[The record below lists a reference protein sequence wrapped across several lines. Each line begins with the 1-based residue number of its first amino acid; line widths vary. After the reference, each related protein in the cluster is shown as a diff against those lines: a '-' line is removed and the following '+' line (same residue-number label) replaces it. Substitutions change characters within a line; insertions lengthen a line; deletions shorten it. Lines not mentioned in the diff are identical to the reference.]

1 MEAIKKLEER
11 LRESEERFKVLFRFS
26 SDWYWEQDSEFRFTL
41 IALNVS
47 SGVPFTKNESIGK
60 TRWELPYIGVT
71 DAEWD
76 THKALLRAHQPFKNL
91 ILKRY
96 DRHGKFGYSS
106 VSGAPMYDAD
116 GNFKGYRGI
125 GKDVTAEIQSGQ
137 REAMEHAVTRLLAQS
152 GDFSTAIP
160 NIIQTICETLEWD
173 YGAFWN
179 LDTQG
184 GLLRLNHTWHRPSID
199 VSEFIARSA
208 DQVAKHGDMRNVE
221 YGGVIR
227 RVWLTQEPVWI
238 SDVTR
243 EPSFARAEA
252 AARNGLRA
260 AFGFPVIADQRAL
273 GMMEF
278 YDRECRL
285 VDEPL
290 LKSLQSVGRQIG
302 IFYQRKR
309 AESRQAMEHMITRM
323 LAESETAE
331 IAMPNIVKT
340 ICETLGWDYGGY
352 WALDEDE
359 ETATCRSIWNIASL
373 NGSDFLS
380 SSSGRRMSLRNLR
393 QGHRYKLWKR
403 AETIWIDDIGQENS
417 RRAQTAALCGLH
429 SVFSF
434 PVLAGQKVI
443 GVIEF
448 FSHNI
453 RQPDQVLVDMAHAIG
468 MQIGQF
474 CQRKQAEERIQFLAY
489 FDGLTGLPNRT
500 LFNQRLQ
507 HAIAQAQ
514 RQQKNLA
521 VLFVDLD
528 RFKNINDT
536 LGHEAG
542 DHLLKEMSLRFK
554 NCLRE
559 SDTVARLG
567 GDEFVILLEDMT
579 DPQYAAHVAD
589 KIIGAALDPFTISGA
604 DYHVSAS
611 IGISTY
617 PHDGQDVQTLMK
629 HADIAM
635 YLAKDHG
642 KNNYQM
648 YSTQINVHSFERL
661 ALESSLRSALE
672 RNELSLH
679 YQAKAEIATGRITGM
694 EALLR
699 WRHPDLGMIS
709 PSLFIPLAEETGLI
723 VPIGRWVIRTACAQ
737 NKAWQEQG
745 LPPLRISVNLSARQF
760 NDEHILH
767 DVSQALRETALE
779 PGLLEVEITESMVMH
794 SPDKA
799 VKLLSAMRAMGI
811 SIAMDD
817 FGIGYSSLSQLKR
830 LPINTLKIDRSFIK
844 DLMMNNE
851 DAAITGAIIAMAKSL
866 HLNVVAEGVET
877 EDQLLFLKERNC
889 NEMQGYLFSK
899 PLPADECFALLS
911 KHNGLIHGDGISAV
925 FSSSH

>member
-1 MEAIKKLEER
+1 MNAIKLLEER
-11 LRESEERFKVLFRFS
+11 LRESEERFKVLFQFS
-26 SDWYWEQDSEFRFTL
+26 SDWYWEQDSEFRFSL
-41 IALNVS
+41 IALNARN
-47 SGVPFTKNESIGK
+47 GVPFAKSESIGK
-60 TRWELPYIGVT
+60 TRWELPYVGIT
-71 DAEWD
+71 EADWEA
-76 THKALLRAHQPFKNL
+76 HKALLNARQPFHNL

-96 DRHGKFGYSS
+96 DRQGKFGYSS
-106 VSGAPMYDAD
+106 ISGVPMFDAN

-125 GKDVTAEIQSGQ
+125 GKDVTADIQSKQ

-152 GDFSTAIP
+152 ADFSVAIP
-160 NIIQTICETLEWD
+160 NIIRTICETLEWD

-179 LDTQG
+179 FDTQG
-184 GLLRLNHTWHRPSID
+184 GLLRLNHTWHRPSIN
-199 VSEFIARSA
+199 VSEFIDTSA
-208 DQVAKHGDMRNVE
+208 DQVAKHGDMRDVN

-238 SDVTR
+238 SDVAHD
-243 EPSFARAEA
+243 PSFARAES
-252 AARNGLRA
+252 AARNGLHSA
-260 AFGFPVIADQRAL
+260 IAFPILADQRAL

-278 YDRECRL
+278 YDREIRP
-285 VDEPL
+285 VDESL

-309 AESRQAMEHMITRM
+309 AETRQSMEHMITRM
-323 LAESETAE
+323 LAESDTTEM
-331 IAMPNIVKT
+331 AMPKIIKT

-352 WALDEDE
+352 WALDEE
-359 ETATCRSIWNIASL
+359 KETASCRAIWNIASL
-373 NGSDFLS
+373 NDSVFLLS
-380 SSSGRRMSLRNLR
+380 IPKKAMSLQNLK
-393 QGHRYKLWKR
+393 QGYRFLLWKC
-403 AETIWIDDIGQENS
+403 AQTIWIDDIGKEKS
-417 RRAQTAALCGLH
+417 RRAQIAAQCGLH

-434 PVLAGQKVI
+434 PVLAGSKVI

-489 FDGLTGLPNRT
+489 YDDLTGLPNRT

-514 RQQKNLA
+514 RQQKTLA

-542 DHLLKEMSLRFK
+542 DHLLKEMSRRF
-554 NCLRE
+554 NACMRA
-559 SDTVARLG
+559 SDTVARFG
-567 GDEFVILLEDMT
+567 GDEFVILLEDLA
-579 DPQYAAHVAD
+579 DPKYAAHAAR
-589 KIIGAALDPFTISGA
+589 KLINAALDPFTSAGV
-604 DYHVSAS
+604 DYHVTAS

-617 PHDGQDVQTLMK
+617 PNDGQDAQTLMK

-648 YSTQINVHSFERL
+648 YSTQINAHSFERL
-661 ALESSLRSALE
+661 ALESSLRNALE

-679 YQAKAEIATGRITGM
+679 YQPKADLETGRITGM

-699 WRHPDLGMIS
+699 WRHPELGMVS
-709 PSLFIPLAEETGLI
+709 PGLFIPLAEETGLI
-723 VPIGRWVIRTACAQ
+723 VPIGRWVLRTACAQ
-737 NKAWQEQG
+737 NKAWQKQG
-745 LPPLRISVNLSARQF
+745 LPLLRISVNLSARQF
-760 NDEHILH
+760 NDENLLR
-767 DVSQALRETALE
+767 DVSQILRETGLAPE
-779 PGLLEVEITESMVMH
+779 LLEMEITESMVMYN
-794 SPDKA
+794 PDKA
-799 VKLLSAMRAMGI
+799 VKLLSGMRAMGI

-830 LPINTLKIDRSFIK
+830 FPINSLKIDRSFIK
-844 DLMMNNE
+844 DLMTNNE
-851 DAAITGAIIAMAKSL
+851 DAAITSAIIAMAKSL
-866 HLNVVAEGVET
+866 RLNVIAEGVET
-877 EDQLLFLKERNC
+877 TEQAQFLRKLQC
-889 NEMQGYLFSK
+889 NEMQGYFFSK
-899 PLPADECFALLS
+899 PLPADAFTQLLIKDAS
-911 KHNGLIHGDGISAV
+911 LLQN
-925 FSSSH
+925 